1 MHGEKGGPGAVSKP
15 IPTAKQTANL
25 FRQEML
31 ASYSSSVA
39 LFSSERARESVLCL
53 VYLGWCRCSGMRAR
67 VHPLDI
73 GHLGLCNMV
82 GASYTWNV
90 GSILLSCQQGPAP
103 GAHRHLIDTYTVVCA
118 HHLAPFFI
126 WVTVELLSGLNAR
139 SLCWLHG
146 EQVVC
151 AGHGL
156 VGWHGCLQLL
166 IQKYTKR
173 RLVFPLYFFL
183 PSFLLSFFKRKK

>member
-1 MHGEKGGPGAVSKP
+1 MSCLSWMVQVQRHACQSSPTRHWSSRLVQHG
-15 IPTAKQTANL
+15 
-25 FRQEML
+25 R
-31 ASYSSSVA
+31 
-39 LFSSERARESVLCL
+39 
-53 VYLGWCRCSGMRAR
+53 
-67 VHPLDI
+67 
-73 GHLGLCNMV
+73 
-82 GASYTWNV
+82 ASYTWNV

-126 WVTVELLSGLNAR
+126 WVTVELLSVLNAR